1 MIANPEDPQSVVP
14 LPGVDGYYID
24 ELAGNIADRIVRRL
38 NYGGPSVADGTG
50 LTAAG
55 GAGAGSDA
63 ECQSDLVFMLSAFTP
78 DMDPAYHAVA
88 AAATEVGL
96 RAERV
101 KDVKGD
107 FRITEQ
113 ILDMIKR
120 ARLIVADLTNDRP
133 NVYFELGY
141 ARGIGKKVI
150 TILRSGSQPH
160 FDVYDW
166 AYLEYI
172 DSRPL
177 EKDLLEL
184 FRLELRG
191 G

>member
-1 MIANPEDPQSVVP
+1 MIANSEEPQSVVP

-24 ELAGNIADRIVRRL
+24 ELAGNIADRIVRKL
-38 NYGGPSVADGTG
+38 NYAGPGSADGTG
-50 LTAAG
+50 PAAAG
-55 GAGAGSDA
+55 GAGA

-120 ARLIVADLTNDRP
+120 ARLIVADLTKDRP

>member
-1 MIANPEDPQSVVP
+1 MTQNLNTVDGPDLDLLAESIANQVVAK
-14 LPGVDGYYID
+14 LCCGGQ
-24 ELAGNIADRIVRRL
+24 ELAGLAMLSELAPAQEQID
-38 NYGGPSVADGTG
+38 
-50 LTAAG
+50 
-55 GAGAGSDA
+55 
-63 ECQSDLVFMLSAFTP
+63 DLVFVLSAFTP
-78 DMDPAYHAVA
+78 EIDPAYLAVA
-88 AAATEVGL
+88 AAAKAVGL

-113 ILDMIKR
+113 ILVMIRR

-133 NVYFELGY
+133 NVYFELGF

-177 EKDLLEL
+177 EKDLLER
-184 FRLELRG
+184 FR
-191 G
+191 

>member
-1 MIANPEDPQSVVP
+1 MTPNVKTAPSVASSSAE
-14 LPGVDGYYID
+14 GGRDID
-24 ELAGNIADRIVRRL
+24 ALAGNIADLVVRKL
-38 NYGGPSVADGTG
+38 DPAFAA
-50 LTAAG
+50 TAACGLAG
-55 GAGAGSDA
+55 GNGQCD
-63 ECQSDLVFMLSAFTP
+63 DLVFVLSAFTP
-78 DMDPAYHAVA
+78 EMDPAYLAVA
-88 AAATEVGL
+88 AAAKAVGL

-107 FRITEQ
+107 YRITEQ
-113 ILDMIKR
+113 ILVMIKR

-133 NVYFELGY
+133 NVYFELGF

-150 TILRSGSQPH
+150 TILRSGTQPH

-177 EKDLLEL
+177 EKDLLER